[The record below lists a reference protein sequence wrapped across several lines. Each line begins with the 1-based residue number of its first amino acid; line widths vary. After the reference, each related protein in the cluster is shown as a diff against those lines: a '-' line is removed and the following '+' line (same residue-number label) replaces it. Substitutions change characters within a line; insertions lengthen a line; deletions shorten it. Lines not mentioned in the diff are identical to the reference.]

1 MRKAICALAL
11 GVSITVATTL
21 PAVAGCD
28 APYAGCLAACG
39 NKVTGGTS
47 GGSPG
52 TLKSECKSKCLIKY
66 RECRRSCRR
75 GYSC

>member
-1 MRKAICALAL
+1 MRTAICALAL
-11 GVSITVATTL
+11 GVSITVGATL

-28 APYAGCLAACG
+28 APYTGCLAACG
-39 NKVTGGTS
+39 NKVTS

-52 TLKSECKSKCLIKY
+52 TLEPECKAKCLAKY
-66 RECRRSCRR
+66 RECKRSCRR